1 MRNFKKLFEEFSSG
15 DVADRHIGLR
25 LLSPSSLLRIY
36 YGFTRQHNLRLAFLG
51 AFKPIEI
58 PSTKAI
64 KVDFYS
70 EGDLNWLTFDLHE
83 QTASDVYYSLCD
95 DLVSSLE
102 AMDIT
107 NPDEVLIH
115 IKNRF
120 FAWKQMFSQ
129 ERNRLS
135 EEQVLGL
142 LGELYFLEH
151 FLIPEIGTA
160 RAIEA
165 WSGID
170 GLSKDFAFDE
180 KWYEVKTVSLNSNLV
195 KINSITQLSADMPGG
210 LSVIR
215 YETMSKGY
223 DDESCTVFK
232 VFKRIMSSIE
242 DDDVRAIF
250 ISKLVEYGFDIIQE
264 TDGNR
269 YRISEMV
276 FYKVADTFPRIQEAD
291 IRHREV
297 DKVTYCLILNSL
309 DRFKFDGRL

>member
-1 MRNFKKLFEEFSSG
+1 MRNFKNLFESLTEVDAVECRS
-15 DVADRHIGLR
+15 GLR
-25 LLSPSSLLRIY
+25 LLSVSPLLIY
-36 YGFTRQHNLRLAFLG
+36 YGFTGQHKLRLAFLG
-51 AFKPIEI
+51 AFNPIEI

-64 KVDFYS
+64 KVAFHPEDK
-70 EGDLNWLTFDLHE
+70 LTWLTFDLYE
-83 QTASDVYYSLCD
+83 QNARDVYYSLCD
-95 DLVSSLE
+95 DLVSSIE
-102 AMDIT
+102 SMDAT
-107 NPDEVLIH
+107 NPDELLMH

-120 FAWKQMFSQ
+120 FAWKQMFRQ

-135 EEQVLGL
+135 EEQILGL

-151 FLIPEIGTA
+151 FLIPEIGPA

-170 GLSKDFAFDE
+170 GLSKDFAFDD

-195 KINSITQLSADMPGG
+195 KINSITQLASDVPGG

-232 VFKRIMSSIE
+232 VFRRIMSSIE

-250 ISKLVEYGFDIIQE
+250 ISKLVAYGFDIIQE
-264 TDGNR
+264 TDGNH

-276 FYKVADTFPRIQEAD
+276 FYKVADTFPRIQESD
-291 IRHREV
+291 IRYREV